1 MSITRGFADTS
12 NVERVI
18 FLQSALHADSV
29 SHSMSSVSSPRSF
42 MEERFRKAGI
52 RASNSGSVGR
62 HGEHLTTLG
71 LSAAASKQEIKQAYR
86 RLALKYHPDVC
97 KGDHCTLM
105 FKQVNSAY
113 ENALEA
119 EEEQELVSEVGDDCL
134 DGFVG
139 ATDDGWED
147 WEEWMGWEGAGI
159 TDYSSHINPS
169 YSF

>member
-1 MSITRGFADTS
+1 VSITRGFADTS

-71 LSAAASKQEIKQAYR
+71 LSAAASNQEIKQAYR
-86 RLALKYHPDVC
+86 RLAL
-97 KGDHCTLM
+97 
-105 FKQVNSAY
+105 
-113 ENALEA
+113 
-119 EEEQELVSEVGDDCL
+119 EVGYIIL
-134 DGFVG
+134 LP
-139 ATDDGWED
+139 
-147 WEEWMGWEGAGI
+147 
-159 TDYSSHINPS
+159 NPS
-169 YSF
+169 LDIINF